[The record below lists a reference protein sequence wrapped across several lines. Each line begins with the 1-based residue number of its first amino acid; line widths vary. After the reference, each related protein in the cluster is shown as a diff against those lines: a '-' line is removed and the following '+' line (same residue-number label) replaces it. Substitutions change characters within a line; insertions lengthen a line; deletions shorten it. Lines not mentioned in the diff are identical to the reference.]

1 MKEEKSH
8 LTQPAQRRYKRQRR
22 KNDIYTTMGGHKN
35 PKSGHPFSGK
45 VKRFGTDPLRFEG
58 LRITKSQL
66 KQIIK
71 EELAAVLSERQKLEE
86 GRFERFTAVAVLA
99 AMLGLG
105 GLKAKSQSDYD
116 QLRAQAEQRLTDSRR
131 IKQKV
136 KQMTV
141 QLRNAP
147 AWTWTDS
154 PSSRSRKTFPSVK
167 FGKKK
172 YYVLPPEW
180 TVYFQAASD
189 KMRIADGSPTNV
201 EELREYYRFLPNPN
215 NLPEGATTVED
226 MIKSFNKRAV
236 SPNAAAFVPKE
247 SSSYDETGLVASD
260 GTPILMIKW
269 NKLSKFEGKLP
280 VLGLTVEEAYID
292 FSFGSMLSEEEK
304 SIIYGGLSS
313 AEGP

>member
-1 MKEEKSH
+1 MKKEKSH
-8 LTQPAQRRYKRQRR
+8 LTQPAQRRYKKQRR

-45 VKRFGTDPLRFEG
+45 IKRFGTDPLRFEG

-105 GLKAKSQSDYD
+105 GLQAKSQSDYD
-116 QLRAQAEQRLTDSRR
+116 ELRAQAEQRLTDSRR
-131 IKQKV
+131 IKQKI
-136 KQMTV
+136 KQMAG
-141 QLRNAP
+141 QLKNAP
-147 AWTWTDS
+147 AWTWTDDK
-154 PSSRSRKTFPSVK
+154 RSRKTFPSVK
-167 FGKKK
+167 FNGKK

-180 TVYFQAASD
+180 TVYFQATSD
-189 KMRIADGSPTNV
+189 KMRIAEYEPKSAK
-201 EELREYYRFLPNPN
+201 ELAEYYRFLPSPDNM
-215 NLPEGATTVED
+215 PEGATTVED
-226 MIKSFNKRAV
+226 MIKGFNKRSV
-236 SPNAAAFVPKE
+236 SGNPAAFVPKDG
-247 SSSYDETGLVASD
+247 SAYDDTGLVASD
-260 GTPILMIKW
+260 GTPILMIRW
-269 NKLSKFEGKLP
+269 SELSRLEGKLP

-304 SIIYGGLSS
+304 SIIFGGLSS
-313 AEGP
+313 AEDL

>member
-1 MKEEKSH
+1 MKKEKSH
-8 LTQPAQRRYKRQRR
+8 LTQPAQRRYKKQRR

-45 VKRFGTDPLRFEG
+45 IKRFGTDPLRFEG

-71 EELAAVLSERQKLEE
+71 EELAAVLSERQELEE
-86 GRFERFTAVAVLA
+86 GWFERITGVAVLA

-105 GLKAKSQSDYD
+105 GLQSKSQSDYD
-116 QLRAQAEQRLTDSRR
+116 QLRAQAEQRLSDSRR
-131 IKQKV
+131 IEQKT
-136 KQMTV
+136 KQMIE
-141 QLRNAP
+141 QLKNAP
-147 AWTWTDS
+147 AWTWTDDR
-154 PSSRSRKTFPSVK
+154 RSRKTFPSVK
-167 FGKKK
+167 FSGRK

-180 TVYFQAASD
+180 TVYYQATED
-189 KMRIADGSPTNV
+189 KMRIAEDRPTSV

-215 NLPEGATTVED
+215 NMPEGATTVED
-226 MIKSFNKRAV
+226 MIKSFNKRSV
-236 SPNAAAFVPKE
+236 SGNPAAFVPKDG
-247 SSSYDETGLVASD
+247 SAYDDTGLAASD

-269 NKLSKFEGKLP
+269 SELSSFEGKLP

-304 SIIYGGLSS
+304 SIILGGLSPS
-313 AEGP
+313 EDL